1 MADNDGFHDEAYVEP
16 EQWPDAAFRDRD
28 LAERA
33 ILTNSGLGREMS
45 SINGKCTFMRSF
57 CATAKRLAR
66 SRQGVAAVEF
76 AFIAPVLLALYF
88 VTLEVSHAI
97 ETNKKV
103 GRAASMIA
111 DLVTQQPCVT
121 SDSLDAIMQIG
132 KATLQPYD
140 RSQLAVHVTGI
151 QISDE
156 DTPKATV
163 AWSRMMAV
171 TGATGPDPDEKEDD
185 PTTVPTEL
193 KIRNTFLVRVQTTLD
208 YRPIIAWS
216 ADAKPTLGLMAA
228 FDNIDM
234 SEQYY
239 LRPRMSNS
247 IAYNSCTS

>member
-1 MADNDGFHDEAYVEP
+1 
-16 EQWPDAAFRDRD
+16 
-28 LAERA
+28 
-33 ILTNSGLGREMS
+33 MS
-45 SINGKCTFMRSF
+45 SFNGIRNLARSIG
-57 CATAKRLAR
+57 ATAKRLAC

-111 DLVTQQPCVT
+111 DLITQQSCVT
-121 SDSLDAIMQIG
+121 STSLDAIMQIG
-132 KATLQPYD
+132 EATLQPYD

-156 DTPKATV
+156 DTPKVTV
-163 AWSRMMAV
+163 AWSRMMAD
-171 TGATGPDPDEKEDD
+171 TGATGPDPDEKADD
-185 PTTVPTEL
+185 PTTVPSEL

-216 ADAKPTLGLMAA
+216 ADAKQTLGLMAA
-228 FDNIDM
+228 FDNINM
-234 SEQYY
+234 AEQYY

-247 IAYNSCTS
+247 IDFDTCP